1 MLLLVASAILLLAI
15 PTGVDAGCCC
25 PTFWTAFDRHC
36 YRLFSQNLTWS
47 DAETFCQSYTVPSLG
62 GGLASMDTL
71 AHLVSVH
78 SHAEQNF
85 INILYETSRKK
96 DDTIGGLWL
105 GIHDLTTEG
114 EFKWSDG
121 SDIDYTAWAPRQP
134 DASTTNSDC
143 GVIRSG
149 AARIYPGLWRD
160 GPCVQPPSGVV
171 HYFICKLQI
180 WSN

>member
-1 MLLLVASAILLLAI
+1 MDLRDKTMLLLVASAILLLAI

-96 DDTIGGLWL
+96 DVPLHIL
-105 GIHDLTTEG
+105 E
-114 EFKWSDG
+114 
-121 SDIDYTAWAPRQP
+121 
-134 DASTTNSDC
+134 DA
-143 GVIRSG
+143 R
-149 AARIYPGLWRD
+149 R
-160 GPCVQPPSGVV
+160 PCVMLLGGDANQ
-171 HYFICKLQI
+171 F
-180 WSN
+180 